1 MVKRKAPKKGKK
13 RQKTITKRE
22 PAKKAASREA
32 SADDDSAS
40 EASEA
45 SDADSGE
52 ADDAGEENADAD
64 RANEDEEPPADDAP
78 PSGEADD
85 DDPEAIEGSA
95 DSDAAEEPSSDAQS
109 APEPAA
115 AAAADLPAWTQP
127 LSCLEEKW
135 TWLETRLT
143 FGALLLLTVVLC
155 FWICVRGMSEPL
167 EAEEAA
173 GTLFRAIVG
182 AGVLGGLAR
191 ALSRG
196 RLDEHRRNQMT
207 VLAVLVGL
215 LTAKLWRGVGIDYFQ
230 GLLAWLQEGSTV
242 ALFGGLKGLSTRL
255 TMLVALL
262 GASLAAATGTHINID
277 VVVRF
282 IPKSLRK
289 TVAIAS
295 AVATASVCL
304 LASYGFIDF
313 IAVTH
318 FRADTNV
325 SMTAKISKVSDGL
338 GEQFFVWRK
347 QLILDIDALPH
358 VLAGG
363 RYDDAERMN
372 GRQWNAFVDA
382 EGFAERYGAEKVAE
396 LKAPAS
402 DLDAPRIAF
411 VTIPDGSPRGIL
423 VRGMDLVFPFGFF
436 MIALRVL
443 LRAALVAGG
452 AASTALHG
460 EPNPDESEDELAS
473 NESTAEAPS

>member
-1 MVKRKAPKKGKK
+1 
-13 RQKTITKRE
+13 
-22 PAKKAASREA
+22 
-32 SADDDSAS
+32 
-40 EASEA
+40 
-45 SDADSGE
+45 
-52 ADDAGEENADAD
+52 
-64 RANEDEEPPADDAP
+64 
-78 PSGEADD
+78 
-85 DDPEAIEGSA
+85 
-95 DSDAAEEPSSDAQS
+95 
-109 APEPAA
+109 
-115 AAAADLPAWTQP
+115 
-127 LSCLEEKW
+127 
-135 TWLETRLT
+135 
-143 FGALLLLTVVLC
+143 
-155 FWICVRGMSEPL
+155 
-167 EAEEAA
+167 
-173 GTLFRAIVG
+173 FRAIVG

-196 RLDEHRRNQMT
+196 RLGEHRRNQVT

-215 LTAKLWRGVGIDYFQ
+215 IIAKLWRGVGIDYFQ

-295 AVATASVCL
+295 AVATATVCL
-304 LASYGFIDF
+304 LASYGFLDF
-313 IAVTH
+313 IAVTA
-318 FRADTNV
+318 FKADTNV
-325 SMTAKISKVSDGL
+325 SMTAKVSKVSDGL

-382 EGFAERYGAEKVAE
+382 EGFAARYGAEKVAE

-423 VRGMDLVFPFGFF
+423 VRGMDLVFPFGFL